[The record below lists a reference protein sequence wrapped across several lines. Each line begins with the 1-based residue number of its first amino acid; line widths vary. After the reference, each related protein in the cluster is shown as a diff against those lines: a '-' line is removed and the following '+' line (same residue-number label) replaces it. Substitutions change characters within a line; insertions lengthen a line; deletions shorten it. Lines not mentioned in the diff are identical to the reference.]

1 MLGVPAGLDRVRII
15 FATRA
20 PEPGVVGIR
29 TRSLLQILSTLG
41 AGVRVQ
47 QEHQVNGN
55 AITVDSS
62 QVPGGFT
69 VHSGKERPDG
79 TFVAVRYA
87 DLWFWIG
94 QGDLVSKTTVAA
106 VSILF
111 HFLEGG
117 ERAAPVLTIP
127 AN

>member
-1 MLGVPAGLDRVRII
+1 
-15 FATRA
+15 
-20 PEPGVVGIR
+20 
-29 TRSLLQILSTLG
+29 
-41 AGVRVQ
+41 
-47 QEHQVNGN
+47 
-55 AITVDSS
+55 
-62 QVPGGFT
+62 VPGGFT